1 MRWIIWLL
9 MGIGLALAV
18 LLAASILFL
27 ARINPW
33 FARRLARSSL
43 AAGVLGLFCEIALLA
58 VRRKREN

>member
-1 MRWIIWLL
+1 